1 MEFNLST
8 GFQACDWPVC
18 SPLAVG
24 SCQFVW
30 KREDHHVRCC
40 VIVLGQTEEG
50 GQVAVHALPAR
61 LAVKS
66 VRPKGH
72 SGTESQFSEEG

>member
-1 MEFNLST
+1 MEFNLSA
-8 GFQACDWPVC
+8 GFQACDWALC

-24 SCQFVW
+24 GCQLVW
-30 KREDHHVRCC
+30 KRENHHIRCC

-50 GQVAVHALPAR
+50 GQVAVHALRAR

-72 SGTESQFSEEG
+72 PWTGSQFSEEG